1 MAKKSGIHIKKSK
14 KGSLHT
20 ALGVKQGEKIPA
32 SKLKIKSTDSPAL
45 KKKKQFAINAKK
57 FKHQA
62 GGEVDPE
69 NYYEDDPS
77 AYDHFIKMS
86 ISQAQN
92 GAGEELQNYQ
102 QNNPMDFSGSP
113 DGSFQPI
120 QPQMTPQ
127 QSAQQNGLMT
137 PPQQQ
142 YDMTRVGTNQSTDLQ
157 QYLKTPKGAQAA
169 KKAKRMG
176 YDVTGVDANGQ
187 PTYAKA
193 TRVVTGPN
201 KGVQLFNEAASVA
214 TSIGDAVQEKNQR
227 ADEYRNVVRNIAPR
241 FMNNEESEG
250 LNNMPAYTQY
260 GGMKKMGGPIVH
272 GEPVGIVESNPGSG
286 LDEAMYEGVR
296 HQGPYGKSMIYSGE
310 IGKYAMGGSY
320 AAGGLTSE
328 KAKEIL
334 RDGTVHGKP
343 ITDKQK
349 RYFGWVAG
357 GSKQTGGNVH
367 IPEPNYNFAKGVV
380 PNAADSADYRKAFYD
395 YYYGNPNA
403 MEHVQGIPGQRSSA
417 VAGQLPTS
425 TELAYRDAQQQEG
438 HLQAHADSKRFLQ
451 PGHDYIRRTLQPA
464 KQAGGFIP
472 IPTEFNGYK
481 LGVHQAGGFV
491 PIPTEF
497 EGYKLGVHQAG
508 GTPPGPNPSP
518 VNPQAATDS
527 IPDEDY
533 YKANATLQ
541 YFKTQ
546 LNNKLRAKDPK
557 AYDQY
562 QGGFSDIQQQF
573 RGKPGVVAARQN
585 YIQNNAYDVALTPED
600 VQGTLGD
607 KYQAYLNSLQTVNK
621 YNVQKGQQPLY
632 GTKEGD
638 QDLTKLNYGRR
649 FASVTTNPSIDQTV
663 KRASGELQ
671 RKRKTYTYD
680 PNANQVNSS
689 EVELDANGNPIQ
701 QGGTKQAGGFPNKKN
716 LRVHQAG
723 GYALG
728 SEYNLTKAQIKQLK
742 ANGYD
747 FEEC

>member
-62 GGEVDPE
+62 GGEVDE
-69 NYYEDDPS
+69 NEYYDDPHG
-77 AYDHFIKMS
+77 YDHFIKMS
-86 ISQAQN
+86 ISQAQT
-92 GAGEELQNYQ
+92 GYDAAGQELQNYQ
-102 QNNPMDFSGSP
+102 EQNPMDFSGAP
-113 DGSFQPI
+113 DAGFPQPI
-120 QPQMTPQ
+120 QPDAGFDQTGMRKTLSNQ
-127 QSAQQNGLMT
+127 FAGQDAQNKGLMN
-137 PPQQQ
+137 PGQQQ
-142 YDMTRVGTNQSTDLQ
+142 FDMTRVNTNPSTDLQ
-157 QYLKTPKGAQAA
+157 QYLKTPKGQQAA
-169 KKAKRMG
+169 KKYKRMG
-176 YDVTGVDANGQ
+176 YEITGIDQNGQ
-187 PTYAKA
+187 PTFTKA
-193 TRVVTGPN
+193 TRVVNGPN
-201 KGVQLFNEAASVA
+201 KGVQLFNEAATVA
-214 TSIGDAVQEKNQR
+214 TSIGDALQEKHQR

-250 LNNMPAYTQY
+250 LNNMPAYTMY
-260 GGMKKMGGPIVH
+260 GGMKKMGGPIAH
-272 GEPVGIVESNPGSG
+272 GEPVGVVDASTGSG
-286 LDEAMYEGVR
+286 LDESMYEGFR
-296 HQGPYGKSMIYSGE
+296 HTGPYGKSMIYSGE
-310 IGKYAMGGSY
+310 IGKYAMGGYY
-320 AAGGLTSE
+320 AAGGLTSA

-334 RDGTVHGKP
+334 HDGTVHGRP
-343 ITDKQK
+343 ITDRQR
-349 RYFGWVAG
+349 RYFGYIAG
-357 GSKQTGGNVH
+357 GGKQTGGQVH
-367 IPEPNYNFAKGVV
+367 IPEPNYNFARGAV
-380 PNAADSADYRKAFYD
+380 PNASDSASYRKAFYD
-395 YYYGNPNA
+395 YYYGNPKA
-403 MEHVQGIPGQRSSA
+403 LEHVQGIPGQSSSS
-417 VAGQLPTS
+417 VAAQVPTS
-425 TELAYRDAQQQEG
+425 TEQAYLDAQQQTM
-438 HLQAHADSKRFLQ
+438 KKK
-451 PGHDYIRRTLQPA
+451 
-464 KQAGGFIP
+464 KQAGGFTP
-472 IPTEFNGYK
+472 LMTEFNGYQ

-497 EGYKLGVHQAG
+497 QGYKLGVHQAG
-508 GTPPGPNPSP
+508 GIPPGPNPSP
-518 VNPQAATDS
+518 VNPQASSDS

-562 QGGFSDIQQQF
+562 QAGFSDIQQQF

-585 YIQNNAYDVALTPED
+585 YIQNNAYDAALTPED

-607 KYQAYLNSLQTVNK
+607 KYQAYINSLQTVNK

-632 GTKEGD
+632 GTVEGD
-638 QDLTKLNYGRR
+638 QDVTKLNYGRR
-649 FASVTTNPSIDQTV
+649 FASVTTNPSIDQTI
-663 KRASGELQ
+663 KRGSGQLE
-671 RKRKTYTYD
+671 RHRKTYTYD
-680 PNANQVNSS
+680 PNQNQVNSS

-701 QGGTKQAGGFPNKKN
+701 TSPGTKQAGGVSFNGRQ
-716 LRVHQAG
+716 LRVHKAG